1 MFLGSF
7 IKTLQCL
14 SSYFYI
20 SFKTVPPFQTVS
32 KVLACST
39 DSHFSHH
46 AWTSAPRKRGWLGD
60 MRIPLVADKT
70 AGVSRKYGVL
80 KEGVAFRGL
89 FIVDGAGVVRQI
101 TVNDM
106 PVGRSVDAAAGQ
118 GVPVRRRAR
127 GGVPGGVE
135 AGRGVDEG
143 RRGGVEGLL

>member
-20 SFKTVPPFQTVS
+20 SFKAVPPLS

-46 AWTSAPRKRGWLGD
+46 AWTSAPRKRGD

-89 FIVDGAGVVRQI
+89 FIVDGEGVVRQI

-127 GGVPGGVE
+127 GGAPGGVE